1 MINAVVGGTVVTPG
15 GPREADV
22 AIEGGLIAAIT
33 PRGGRAGS
41 ARGGRAGSGRAGTA
55 LDATG
60 CWVLP
65 GGVDPHTHAMAS
77 VRDATLA
84 AAAGGT
90 TTVLSFSGPE
100 PGENDV
106 ACLLRRRGEIA
117 ASGAVVDVGL
127 HAAIGSPERVTPDD
141 LAEIRRAGAAAIKVY
156 LAYPE
161 YGIMCSSAGLLR
173 LMRAARHHGLV
184 TCVHCENG
192 PLIEE
197 LLTVALAAGPPSPR
211 VFAST
216 RPPEVEEEAVARTL
230 AIASLAGA
238 PCYLV
243 HMSTGLALGQI
254 RLARSRGVPRV
265 HAETCPHYLLLT
277 ESRYEGPGAEGF
289 LVAPPLRGASHVEA
303 LWEGLA
309 DGTVDTVGSDHCQVR
324 SPTLGPL
331 ADAGGHYEFGL
342 PGIGERLPLL
352 LSEGLARGLPITRL
366 VRLACENPARA
377 FGHYPRKG
385 ALAAGSDA
393 DVVLFDPGGET
404 VLAAGQHAS
413 TYAGRR
419 LRGSIRAV
427 LARGTLV
434 AASGSATSGATGDGR
449 GRYLPAGDPLP
460 TAPAGSEPPRS
471 R

>member
-1 MINAVVGGTVVTPG
+1 MITAVVGGTVLTPD
-15 GPREADV
+15 GPREADL
-22 AIEGGLIAAIT
+22 AIQGQQIAAIT
-33 PRGGRAGS
+33 PRGSPAGHTG
-41 ARGGRAGSGRAGTA
+41 AT
-55 LDATG
+55 LDASG
-60 CWVLP
+60 CWVIP

-77 VRDATLA
+77 LRDATLA

-90 TTVLSFSGPE
+90 TTVLSFTNPE
-100 PGENDV
+100 PGESDV

-127 HAAIGSPERVTPDD
+127 HAVLNSPEKATPDD
-141 LAEIRRAGAAAIKVY
+141 LAAVKQAGAAAIKVF

-161 YGIMCSSAGLLR
+161 FGIMCSSPVLLR
-173 LMRAARHHGLV
+173 VMRNARRHGLI

-197 LLTVALAAGPPSPR
+197 LLTGALAAGPPGPR
-211 VFAST
+211 MFAST

-238 PCYLV
+238 ACYLV
-243 HMSTGLALGQI
+243 HLSTRQALDQV
-254 RLARSRGVPRV
+254 RLARRRGTPAVY
-265 HAETCPHYLLLT
+265 AEVCPHYLVLAGSL
-277 ESRYEGPGAEGF
+277 YEGPDAERY
-289 LVAPPLRGASHVEA
+289 LVAPPLRGAGHAEA

-309 DGTVDTVGSDHCQVR
+309 DGTVGTVGSDHCQVR
-324 SPTLGPL
+324 SPTLGTL

-352 LSEGLARGLPITRL
+352 LSEGLARGLPLTRL

-385 ALAAGSDA
+385 ALAPGSDA
-393 DVVLFDPGGET
+393 DLVVFDPGGET
-404 VLAAGQHAS
+404 VLDPAEQS
-413 TYAGRR
+413 SPYAGRR

-434 AASGSATSGATGDGR
+434 AAAGAATGDGT
-449 GRYLPAGDPLP
+449 GRYLPAGDPQP
-460 TAPAGSEPPRS
+460 NAPA
-471 R
+471 

>member
-1 MINAVVGGTVVTPG
+1 VMAPD

-22 AIEGGLIAAIT
+22 AIRGERIAAIT
-33 PRGGRAGS
+33 PRDSRAGRTQAES
-41 ARGGRAGSGRAGTA
+41 V

-65 GGVDPHTHAMAS
+65 GGVDPHTHAVAS
-77 VRDATLA
+77 LRDATLA

-90 TTVLSFSGPE
+90 TTVLSFTNPE

-117 ASGAVVDVGL
+117 GSDAVVDVGL
-127 HAAIGSPERVTPDD
+127 HAAIDSPEQVTPDD
-141 LAEIRRAGAAAIKVY
+141 LAAVKQAGAAAVKVY

-161 YGIMCSSAGLLR
+161 FGIMCSSPALLR
-173 LMRAARHHGLV
+173 VMRGARQHGLV

-197 LLTVALAAGPPSPR
+197 LLTAALAAGPPSPR

-216 RPPEVEEEAVARTL
+216 RPPETEEEAVARTL
-230 AIASLAGA
+230 AVASLAGA

-243 HMSTGLALGQI
+243 HLSTRQALDQI
-254 RLARSRGVPRV
+254 RLARRRNALRV
-265 HAETCPHYLLLT
+265 HAEVCPHHLLLT
-277 ESRYEGPGAEGF
+277 ESRYEGSDAGRY

-309 DGTVDTVGSDHCQVR
+309 DGTIDAVGSDHCQVR
-324 SPTLGPL
+324 SPTLGTL

-352 LSEGLARGLPITRL
+352 LSEGLARGLPVTRL
-366 VRLACENPARA
+366 VRLACEDAARV

-385 ALAAGSDA
+385 ALSPGSDA
-393 DVVLFDPGGET
+393 DLVVFDPGGET
-404 VLAAGQHAS
+404 VLAAAQQS
-413 TYAGRR
+413 SPYAGRR

-434 AASGSATSGATGDGR
+434 AASGAATGDGK
-449 GRYLPAGDPLP
+449 GRYLPAGDPCP
-460 TAPAGSEPPRS
+460 TAPARNEPAHS
-471 R
+471 Q